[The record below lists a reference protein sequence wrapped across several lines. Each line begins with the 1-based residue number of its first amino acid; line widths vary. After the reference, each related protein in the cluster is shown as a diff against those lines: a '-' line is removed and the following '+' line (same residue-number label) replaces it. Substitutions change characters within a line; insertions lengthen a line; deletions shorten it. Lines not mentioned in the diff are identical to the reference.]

1 MMTLGVGNI
10 VAPGVGN
17 MMALITHQGGEYRG
31 PRQFYRV
38 AQAISET
45 LLNESKEKKLL
56 DGFLAGRQRVSDEI
70 TRRVA
75 EPQQGYLFNDRKRK

>member
-31 PRQFYRV
+31 PRHRSGDSPVLHVIRPIPSGFARQ
-38 AQAISET
+38 QQSSGKSET
-45 LLNESKEKKLL
+45 AKTWW
-56 DGFLAGRQRVSDEI
+56 R
-70 TRRVA
+70 
-75 EPQQGYLFNDRKRK
+75 